1 MEDYPEYAKFE
12 YYVSF
17 GRGDAS
23 NTIEWEE
30 KMTPEEAAIYVQAHR
45 DGECL
50 EDIAELS
57 DLYDRAYAA
66 IEETA
71 TSDLS
76 DYYYGDEEDED
87 YDPLEHYTLNVSFA
101 EDDDCYEDDDEADEE
116 EDEDEA

>member
-1 MEDYPEYAKFE
+1 MKEYPDYAKFE

-45 DGECL
+45 DGLCL
-50 EDIAELS
+50 EDVAELS
-57 DLYDRAYAA
+57 DLYDRACAA
-66 IEETA
+66 IEATA

-76 DYYYGDEEDED
+76 DYYECDEEEED
-87 YDPLEHYTLNVSFA
+87 YDPFEHGLTLNVSFA
-101 EDDDCYEDDDEADEE
+101 TDDEYDYD
-116 EDEDEA
+116 DED